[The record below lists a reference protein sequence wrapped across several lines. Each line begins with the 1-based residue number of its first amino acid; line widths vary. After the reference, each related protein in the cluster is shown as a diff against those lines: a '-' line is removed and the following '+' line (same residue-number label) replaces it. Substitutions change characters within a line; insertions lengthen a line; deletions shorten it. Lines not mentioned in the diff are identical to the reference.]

1 MQDTT
6 IAGAASAIA
15 LHKEQESRVLLRHLT
30 IAILAALAL
39 AACGGSPAGQP
50 PTAAPAGQTIAPPPT
65 LPPAPARPTEPP
77 TQAPPP
83 TQLPPTQPPAATQRP
98 PTQAPAATP
107 APTQPPAA
115 TASAAGSFGSEIL
128 FLRKGALTAF
138 DTGTRKERQLA
149 TDVTDFETTPDGALI
164 AIIRGAGRKAEVWT
178 VRRDGSALTQITAD
192 DRAEAGLAWSSD
204 GAALVYGSSSA
215 EKPYS
220 PDWMV
225 WSGWCAGS
233 EVHVLSVADS
243 AVQSFGPGCDPALSP
258 DGKRIAYATPPKSA
272 QEGTP
277 SGGIQNTIRLINR
290 QGQNGWSFALADGGL
305 ADGTGKS
312 GLLVYAPAWSPDG
325 KQIVY
330 HRYLGYQ
337 ALVDM
342 DLTEIAGSF
351 DGKGKPLATGA
362 GWLLPARFAPDGQSV
377 AITENN
383 VGDARGFGGYDNWSV
398 TVASLSGS
406 RQIALPSGPLTAV
419 GQSADR
425 LPRGQGAAW
434 SPDGA
439 ALAIQL
445 PPGWR
450 PDLAPD
456 QAVNADG
463 QPGEIWRWR
472 PGSPPGE
479 LLVKNVDFASP
490 LAWLPAAQ

>member
-1 MQDTT
+1 
-6 IAGAASAIA
+6 
-15 LHKEQESRVLLRHLT
+15 VT

-39 AACGGSPAGQP
+39 AACGGSPVNQP
-50 PTAAPAGQTIAPPPT
+50 PTAAPVGQTIAPPPT
-65 LPPAPARPTEPP
+65 QPPAPAQATALQP
-77 TQAPPP
+77 TQLPPA
-83 TQLPPTQPPAATQRP
+83 TQLPPTQPPAATQVPAATQPP

-128 FLRKGALTAF
+128 FLRKGALTAY
-138 DTGTRKERQLA
+138 DTGTRKERQIA
-149 TDVTDFETTPDGALI
+149 EGVNDFAPAPDGVLI
-164 AIIRGAGRKAEVWT
+164 GLIRGQGRKAEIWT

-192 DRAEAGLAWSSD
+192 DRAEAGLAWSGD
-204 GAALVYGSSSA
+204 GSALVYGSSTA
-215 EKPYS
+215 EQPYS
-220 PDWMV
+220 PDWMI
-225 WSGWCAGS
+225 WGSWCAAS

-258 DGKRIAYATPPKSA
+258 DGKRIAYAAPPKGA

-277 SGGIQNTIRLINR
+277 PRRIQNSIRLINR
-290 QGQNGWSFALADGGL
+290 QGQNGWNFAVADGGL
-305 ADGTGKS
+305 TNDPAKS

-351 DGKGKPLATGA
+351 DGKGKPLAAGA
-362 GWLLPARFAPDGQSV
+362 GWLLPARFAPDGQSA

-383 VGDARGFGGYDNWSV
+383 LGDARGFGGYDNWSV

-406 RQIALPSGPLTAV
+406 REIALPSGPLSAV

-425 LPRGQGAAW
+425 LPRGQAAAW

-439 ALAIQL
+439 ALAVQL

-456 QAVNADG
+456 QPVDAAG

-472 PGSPPGE
+472 PGTAPGE
-479 LLVKNVDFASP
+479 LLVKGVDFASP
-490 LAWLPAAQ
+490 LAWLPPMP